1 MSLEVDIRHR
11 LGAFVLDAHFRSE
24 GRLTALFGRSG
35 AGKTTLVNAIG
46 GLVRP
51 ERGRIAVQ
59 GRVLLDTDKGIDV
72 PVHRRRVGYVFQEG
86 RLFPHLTVRQNLLFG
101 RWFTPRRERRADF
114 GRVVDLLGIGHLL
127 GRRPGTLSGG
137 EKQRVAIG
145 RALLADP
152 QILLMDEPLASLDDT
167 RKAEIYPYIERL
179 RDEGRVPMVLV
190 SHSVPEIARLATAV
204 VVLAEGRAVA
214 CGPAAEILRH
224 PELFPEP
231 GPAEAGALVETRVL
245 RHEDSF
251 DLTVLETRS
260 GPLTVPRLDLPVG
273 APLRVRIRARDVILA
288 LERPQGLSALNVL
301 PGRVEAMEGGEG
313 PGLDVTLDCG
323 GERLLAR
330 ITRKSAAHL
339 GLAPGREV
347 HVIVK
352 SVAFD
357 SQVVTRTPRED

>member
-1 MSLEVDIRHR
+1 MSLEVDIHHGQ
-11 LGAFVLDAHFRSE
+11 GAFTLDARFHSE

-51 ERGRIAVQ
+51 DRGRIVVQ
-59 GRVLLDTDKGIDV
+59 GRVLLDTNKGIDV

-101 RWFTPRRERRADF
+101 RWFTPRRERAADF
-114 GRVVDLLGIGHLL
+114 DGVVELLGIGHLL

-152 QILLMDEPLASLDDT
+152 RILLMDEPLASLDDT

-179 RDEGRVPMVLV
+179 RDEGRVPIVLV
-190 SHSVPEIARLATAV
+190 SHSVPEIARLATSV
-204 VVLAEGRAVA
+204 VVLAEGRVAA

-231 GPAEAGALVETRVL
+231 GPAEAGALVETWVL
-245 RHEDSF
+245 RHEEAF
-251 DLTVLETRS
+251 DLTILESRAGS
-260 GPLTVPRLDLPVG
+260 LTVPRLDLPVG
-273 APLRVRIRARDVILA
+273 APLRVRIRARDIILA
-288 LERPQGLSALNVL
+288 LERPEGLSALNILSGTVTD
-301 PGRVEAMEGGEG
+301 VAAGEG
-313 PGLDVTLDCG
+313 PSLDVTLDCG

-330 ITRKSAAHL
+330 ITRKSAEHL
-339 GLAPGREV
+339 GIAPGRAV
-347 HVIVK
+347 HAIVK
-352 SVAFD
+352 SIAFD
-357 SQVVTRTPRED
+357 PQVVTRIPRGE